1 MEACFTARKQSTFNF
16 AVLVL
21 AYVVYLLVGA
31 GVFSAIELPYEVEL
45 RAELEASQRDFIRNN
60 TCVSEDDLQALLA
73 RALEANN
80 YGVSVLGGSSQRN
93 WDFMSSLFFTSTVLT
108 TTGYGHTVPLSD
120 EGKAFCMFYA
130 ILGIPVTL
138 FLLSAMVQRIM
149 ILVTRRPLSYFPRRW
164 AVSKSRFAVG
174 HAALLAAVVATLVLF
189 IPAWVFWAL
198 EKDWNFLESLYFCF
212 ISLTTIGLGDYVPG
226 ERHDKEDSPHR
237 HVYKLVITAGGCSS
251 DKMLVRVD
259 DDFGDAVVD
268 DIIAYPRISNVHGR
282 VLTPSVSGKSTAAL
296 WTAQAQLIFVY
307 LLLGLLLMLVLM
319 ETCVELPQMKRLRQR
334 FYQEDIRE
342 LDGEAANIME
352 SEHVADNFRPG
363 GIPSVSQQ
371 AASMR
376 AGGRQVSYTPASGS
390 SLHGQLS

>member
-1 MEACFTARKQSTFNF
+1 MEVCFTARQQSTFNF
-16 AVLVL
+16 AVLVV
-21 AYVVYLLVGA
+21 AYLVYLLIGA

-60 TCVSEDDLQALLA
+60 TCVSEEDLQALLA

-120 EGKAFCMFYA
+120 EGKAFCIFYS
-130 ILGIPVTL
+130 IVGIPVTL

-174 HAALLAAVVATLVLF
+174 HAALLAAVVAMLVLI
-189 IPAWVFWAL
+189 IPAWIFWAL

-237 HVYKLVITAGGCSS
+237 HIYKLVIT
-251 DKMLVRVD
+251 
-259 DDFGDAVVD
+259 
-268 DIIAYPRISNVHGR
+268 
-282 VLTPSVSGKSTAAL
+282 
-296 WTAQAQLIFVY
+296 VY

-352 SEHVADNFRPG
+352 REHVAEPHVNYRPG